1 MAEDG
6 EANQLER
13 RVEGVLVREDHPR
26 IIIISDHDKE
36 TAIPFA
42 AFGKS
47 LIMADDDDNDD
58 ADIFMGGSILA
69 SIFGSNNET
78 ETGHVDKVTSTTR
91 TPRPVHAE
99 EFEPAVEAA
108 KNPSSTDNGS
118 GVGDREATET
128 SHDGEWIAQDSNS
141 AIPVGPK
148 SNNEENELRAPE
160 TFTPI
165 VYTGANHTGAENHE
179 PAAEAMLGAA
189 TSVDHSAHA
198 AADRS
203 SSKQTDD
210 GKNGYPVSAPP
221 WATKTILTAHASA
234 ETDEGESYS
243 EGGFSSEEE
252 EPESTQVRQQNISN
266 ALPTPDQSQKKEKKT
281 KKSRGW
287 STEEQNA
294 LAESVRHVVENY
306 GRDEGEW
313 RMWEMVH
320 ERLGDVHGVEK
331 TPGACRNWYCRKL
344 RVVTGFDER
353 QNPNPD
359 RLVTCAQ
366 K

>member
-108 KNPSSTDNGS
+108 NNPSSTDNGS

-179 PAAEAMLGAA
+179 PAAEA
-189 TSVDHSAHA
+189 V
-198 AADRS
+198 RS
-203 SSKQTDD
+203 
-210 GKNGYPVSAPP
+210 PP
-221 WATKTILTAHASA
+221 SNESLD
-234 ETDEGESYS
+234 TDETRCSVQ
-243 EGGFSSEEE
+243 
-252 EPESTQVRQQNISN
+252 PLPSTTARTPPPIGLQASRQTTERTGIRSPY
-266 ALPTPDQSQKKEKKT
+266 LPGP
-281 KKSRGW
+281 R
-287 STEEQNA
+287 
-294 LAESVRHVVENY
+294 
-306 GRDEGEW
+306 
-313 RMWEMVH
+313 
-320 ERLGDVHGVEK
+320 RL
-331 TPGACRNWYCRKL
+331 
-344 RVVTGFDER
+344 F
-353 QNPNPD
+353 
-359 RLVTCAQ
+359 
-366 K
+366 